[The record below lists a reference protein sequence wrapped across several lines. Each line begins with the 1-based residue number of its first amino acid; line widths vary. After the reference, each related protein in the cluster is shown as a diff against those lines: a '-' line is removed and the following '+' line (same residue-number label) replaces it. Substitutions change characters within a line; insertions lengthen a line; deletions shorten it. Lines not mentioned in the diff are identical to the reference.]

1 LRTDLTDIVDAL
13 VAGAPAGEVS
23 LDELGAA
30 IGARAVTTAEIDAM
44 IDAIEARGVSVCA
57 PRGGDGEQHLGRVIS
72 ASRDLRAE
80 LGRVPRVDEL
90 AERAG
95 LSAAEV
101 RHALSLAR
109 IMQR

>member
-1 LRTDLTDIVDAL
+1 MRTDLRHIVEAL
-13 VAGAPAGEVS
+13 VAGAAAGAVS
-23 LDELGAA
+23 LDDVGAALGA
-30 IGARAVTTAEIDAM
+30 IAVTTAEIESM
-44 IDAIEARGVSVCA
+44 IDAIEARGVAVRA
-57 PRGGDGEQHLGRVIS
+57 PRGGEGERHLGRVIS

-109 IMQR
+109 VMQR